1 MTASK
6 LSRKLL
12 YYGCDEMKDYLMK
25 SPLNRYLYKL
35 LLDVLPKYNLEI
47 PILTMFNE
55 IYYQCAHINYDGSP
69 GVDIEQRYLEEEAEW
84 LQSKPAA
91 ELVFCIV
98 KSLLEVKVELSFYEE
113 CFLTQIT
120 PIVRR
125 SAFCEISARILDEL
139 RHLGLLVLENFSIM
153 TSPVNSLF
161 RFFQDY
167 ECRKQMVSLYIACK
181 KDADTIERNLSIY
194 ADYRR
199 SWSVVTYNY
208 NHRVIEKL
216 IDLGLDL
223 DDQLALLRYIR
234 ASYLDENLVH
244 DKYYLDGLEEEIIN
258 GKFKVEEIPSTRR
271 FYSQLLNPE
280 EQSQYRQY
288 LCLDR
293 VTSEQ
298 DLNGQQLPDIEKKE
312 TANTNSPELLISE
325 MVEYVK
331 KNYSKSAASEF
342 CTMCYRL
349 LLRQGGRIDEDTA
362 QLLDGID
369 SAIILRDAPHP
380 NVDISSAHQVNINPQ
395 KVENNFKEAK

>member
-1 MTASK
+1 MEERDWLFAEEKSCT
-6 LSRKLL
+6 
-12 YYGCDEMKDYLMK
+12 EV
-25 SPLNRYLYKL
+25 SPLPTSLSSLSSLLSLLSL
-35 LLDVLPKYNLEI
+35 LL
-47 PILTMFNE
+47 
-55 IYYQCAHINYDGSP
+55 S
-69 GVDIEQRYLEEEAEW
+69 
-84 LQSKPAA
+84 S
-91 ELVFCIV
+91 VFFSFLFF
-98 KSLLEVKVELSFYEE
+98 SLLT
-113 CFLTQIT
+113 LTLH
-120 PIVRR
+120 
-125 SAFCEISARILDEL
+125 C
-139 RHLGLLVLENFSIM
+139 
-153 TSPVNSLF
+153 
-161 RFFQDY
+161 
-167 ECRKQMVSLYIACK
+167 
-181 KDADTIERNLSIY
+181 
-194 ADYRR
+194 
-199 SWSVVTYNY
+199 
-208 NHRVIEKL
+208 
-216 IDLGLDL
+216 
-223 DDQLALLRYIR
+223 
-234 ASYLDENLVH
+234 LDENFVH

-293 VTSEQ
+293 VTLEQ

-395 KVENNFKEAK
+395 KVENFFKEAE